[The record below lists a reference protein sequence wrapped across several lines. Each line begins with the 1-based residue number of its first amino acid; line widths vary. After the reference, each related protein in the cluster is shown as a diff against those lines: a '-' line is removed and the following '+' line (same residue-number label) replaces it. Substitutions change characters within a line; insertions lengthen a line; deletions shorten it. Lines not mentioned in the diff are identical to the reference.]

1 MLDYLGFQSFRNVEG
16 VGRSALKSHDGESC
30 RDGRTREFNI
40 RWNLEDKY
48 INTVELIERVL
59 ESPAIYVGKDSGL
72 DWRFEWTFETKR
84 STRVKVSVL

>member
-48 INTVELIERVL
+48 INTIELIERFREPINL
-59 ESPAIYVGKDSGL
+59 CWKGL
-72 DWRFEWTFETKR
+72 RTG
-84 STRVKVSVL
+84 

>member
-48 INTVELIERVL
+48 INTIELIERFREPSSNL
-59 ESPAIYVGKDSGL
+59 CWKGL
-72 DWRFEWTFETKR
+72 RTG
-84 STRVKVSVL
+84 